1 MASVRQISST
11 AALLLIA
18 AVAPSTAAI
27 GAPREP
33 LIIITSPDPDPNFVP
48 PREPKHKSRAA
59 KPYRPKQGSMD
70 ETMENLGRAIG
81 QLELLGQQARQTQNS
96 ADIGADRAD

>member
-11 AALLLIA
+11 TALLIIA
-18 AVAPSTAAI
+18 AVAASTAAI

-33 LIIITSPDPDPNFVP
+33 LIITTSADPDPNFVP

-59 KPYRPKQGSMD
+59 KARRPAQGSMD

-81 QLELLGQQARQTQNS
+81 QLELLGQQVRQTQTS
-96 ADIGADRAD
+96 AAAGADRAD